1 MKITKQGLN
10 TRSGTMKISKTRLK
24 EIIKEELS
32 GLGEGDRADR
42 MWADNPAN
50 TSRPGDA
57 DSAAGYPNAGAALA
71 DIATQLGGEEFAA
84 TVSQAIAAA
93 AGGLNTDQAL
103 DLMSQAL
110 QKLSLPMREA
120 DTPDEKEEPL
130 VLPDRGAAGVKKS
143 RERLKQQANDA
154 ERRKKLRY
162 KK

>member
-1 MKITKQGLN
+1 
-10 TRSGTMKISKTRLK
+10 MKISKTRLK

-32 GLGEGDRADR
+32 GLGEGERADH

-50 TSRPGDA
+50 TSRPADA
-57 DSAAGYPNAGAALA
+57 DSAAGYPNAHAALA

-103 DLMSQAL
+103 DLMSKAL
-110 QKLSLPMREA
+110 HELSQKLSLPMQEA